1 MQLSLFSQGIISILL
16 VIIVCVTIGVS
27 YQDTLVIILIS
38 GMVIFLL
45 NLGKIYYTQYQNYQT
60 RKLNH
65 SLLAAMPRNNI
76 VSKNNKQ
83 NENENIIVQEN
94 VKALMKKQESN
105 QKNLDLPNKK
115 PYHLTNTPDNIMDA
129 ETYNLED
136 CTTDKTCIQ
145 GSDDN
150 NLFPG
155 FDAQDKFV
163 PPSVVNNILEEK
175 IESPTQKKDKLVVEN
190 FTSSPLEL
198 NDVVKPFNKSVI
210 NPYKNYTME
219 EEIPYEEDKYLS
231 SDDMDEQLAFHA
243 KIGVCQGGVCKDINE
258 IKTKDLHNI
267 ITEINSMKRV
277 HPFSKNFPTILATNP
292 DANY

>member
-16 VIIVCVTIGVS
+16 VIIVCVTIGIS

-45 NLGKIYYTQYQNYQT
+45 NLGKIYYTQCE
-60 RKLNH
+60 
-65 SLLAAMPRNNI
+65 
-76 VSKNNKQ
+76 NNKKQ
-83 NENENIIVQEN
+83 RLTNDLLSVIPKNEINNG
-94 VKALMKKQESN
+94 N
-105 QKNLDLPNKK
+105 QKENKDKNVSQTNDRSNSETKPSNLEIPNEK
-115 PYHLTNTPDNIMDA
+115 PYHLTNTPDNIMEA
-129 ETYNLED
+129 ETYNLDD

-145 GSDDN
+145 GADEN

-155 FDAQDKFV
+155 FDKQDKFV
-163 PPSVVNNILEEK
+163 PPTIPKPILEDK
-175 IESPTQKKDKLVVEN
+175 IECHSQKKDKLVVEN

-198 NDVVKPFNKSVI
+198 NDVVKPFNNAVI

-219 EEIPYEEDKYLS
+219 EEIPYEEDKFVS

-243 KIGVCQGGVCKDINE
+243 KIGVCEGGVCKDINE
-258 IKTKDLHNI
+258 MKTSDLKNI
-267 ITEINSMKRV
+267 ITEINSMKRI

>member
-1 MQLSLFSQGIISILL
+1 MQLSFFSQGIISILL

-45 NLGKIYYTQYQNYQT
+45 NLGKIYYIQYQNYQT
-60 RKLNH
+60 GKLNNR
-65 SLLAAMPRNNI
+65 LLPPIPRNNI
-76 VSKNNKQ
+76 VSKN
-83 NENENIIVQEN
+83 ENERG
-94 VKALMKKQESN
+94 LMKKPESN

-115 PYHLTNTPDNIMDA
+115 PYHLNNTPDNIIDA

-145 GSDDN
+145 GSDNN

-163 PPSVVNNILEEK
+163 PPTVVSNILEDK

-198 NDVVKPFNKSVI
+198 NDVVKPFNNAVI

-219 EEIPYEEDKYLS
+219 EEIPYEEDKYVS
-231 SDDMDEQLAFHA
+231 SNDMNEQLAFHA

-258 IKTKDLHNI
+258 IKTKELHNI
-267 ITEINSMKRV
+267 ITEINSMKRI

>member
-45 NLGKIYYTQYQNYQT
+45 NLGKIYYTQYENNN
-60 RKLNH
+60 KLRLTNN
-65 SLLAAMPRNNI
+65 LLPPIVRNNF
-76 VSKNNKQ
+76 VTPTNQTTLGERKENKSQ
-83 NENENIIVQEN
+83 PSNLEIPNE
-94 VKALMKKQESN
+94 
-105 QKNLDLPNKK
+105 K
-115 PYHLTNTPDNIMDA
+115 PYHLTNTPDNIMEA

-145 GSDDN
+145 GADEN

-155 FDAQDKFV
+155 FDKQDKFV
-163 PPSVVNNILEEK
+163 PPTIPEPILDDK
-175 IESPTQKKDKLVVEN
+175 IECHSQKKDKLVVEN

-198 NDVVKPFNKSVI
+198 NDVVKPFNNAVI

-219 EEIPYEEDKYLS
+219 EEIPYEEDKFVS

-258 IKTKDLHNI
+258 MKTKDLHNI
-267 ITEINSMKRV
+267 ISEINSMKRI